1 MAEKSKRKLKK
12 KIKPEEPVPEKPLK
26 EDNSEAAPRD
36 SRQTPGKLLS
46 HATVLILLLAAS
58 IAFFPMAYIFLV
70 PLALAATI
78 SALTFPVYK
87 FLLKKLRNK
96 KFLVS
101 FICCAGLILLVLIP
115 LYIFIHLIVN
125 QIIEILPTA
134 IPWVREF
141 LKTWREQPIIAWFLK
156 TPIGKYAV
164 DQVEWESVGQ
174 EIIKNSASA
183 ASLVLNRTYAGV
195 FGVAFDLLMAILL
208 LFYFYIDGERII
220 ENFKSLLPIKKSQ
233 KDMIVSR
240 FTLISRAT
248 VLGTLIIG
256 LVDGLLGGL
265 TLLIFGVKGWL
276 IWGFIM
282 VILSILPVVGVSIVL
297 VPIGIVQILIG
308 RVWQGIGILVTHFL
322 VVSNADNV
330 IRPRVVGSSARMHDV
345 IILISTIGG
354 LSIFGITGFIIGPII
369 ASFFLTAL
377 DIYKEEFCEDLPEG
391 CVNHASQKPAIQ
403 EP

>member
-1 MAEKSKRKLKK
+1 M
-12 KIKPEEPVPEKPLK
+12 
-26 EDNSEAAPRD
+26 
-36 SRQTPGKLLS
+36 G
-46 HATVLILLLAAS
+46 
-58 IAFFPMAYIFLV
+58 
-70 PLALAATI
+70 
-78 SALTFPVYK
+78 
-87 FLLKKLRNK
+87 
-96 KFLVS
+96 
-101 FICCAGLILLVLIP
+101 IC
-115 LYIFIHLIVN
+115 
-125 QIIEILPTA
+125 
-134 IPWVREF
+134 
-141 LKTWREQPIIAWFLK
+141 
-156 TPIGKYAV
+156 
-164 DQVEWESVGQ
+164 GQ

-330 IRPRVVGSSARMHDV
+330 IRPRVVGSSAECMM
-345 IILISTIGG
+345 
-354 LSIFGITGFIIGPII
+354 
-369 ASFFLTAL
+369 
-377 DIYKEEFCEDLPEG
+377 
-391 CVNHASQKPAIQ
+391 
-403 EP
+403 